1 MLSSE
6 TQIPNPPSPI
16 ATTALDVGGMKCA
29 GCVQAVERQLTQQPG
44 VISARVNLATEVA
57 AVEYQPDQIDPE
69 QLAQKLTA
77 SGFPTQL
84 RCSTPDSPGAIAQTD
99 RQRREI
105 RTSIWNLAIATLLI
119 LLSGLGHLG
128 QWGVLNQIEFHWALA
143 TAALGIPGRPILIE
157 GAQALWRK
165 APNMNSLVGLGAL
178 SAYLASCIAFLF
190 PQLRW
195 ECFFDEP
202 VMLLGFILLGRTLEQ
217 LARHRAAASLQA
229 LISLKPATA
238 RLITTPSPDEES
250 PLSTLEINA
259 DRVKVGESVQVLP
272 GEKIPVDGEI
282 ISGSTT
288 VDESMLTGESLP
300 VFKQIGDPVV
310 GGTLNQSG
318 VVAIRATRIG
328 GETTLAQIVALVEEA
343 QTRKAPI
350 QHLADTVAGYFT
362 YGVISIATLTF
373 AFWYGMGTHLFPQVL
388 QPALH
393 QGFVLP
399 LGGHLHSLMEPTSP
413 LLLSLKLAIA
423 VLVIACPCSLGLAT
437 PTALL
442 VGTSLGAERGLLIR
456 GGDILEGVAQLDTV
470 IFDKTGTLTTGEP
483 EVTDCICGPGVD
495 ASELLQ
501 LAATVESGA
510 SHPLAKAIL
519 IEARTR
525 DLPLLKGDCFQ
536 TEPGCGVSATVENA
550 SVLLGTEDWFRQQ
563 GVNISPDWTAQTR
576 ALAEASKTVV
586 LVGKEGECIG
596 VIAVRDRLRA
606 EAQTTLD
613 ACRDLGL
620 RVMMLTGDRPEVA
633 QAIGQSLGLIPSDIL
648 AGVSPPGKAAAI
660 AHLQSQGH
668 CVAMVGDGIN
678 DAPALAQANIG
689 ISLNAA
695 TDVAVETAG
704 IVLMGDSLLDVVSS
718 IQLSRATFRK
728 IRQNLFWAFAYNI
741 LGIPVAAGLLLPLWG
756 ILLSPA
762 TAGAFMAF
770 SSVSVVTNSL
780 LLRRSLNQP
789 ITLPGSE
796 PLSL

>member
-1 MLSSE
+1 MISSE
-6 TQIPNPPSPI
+6 TQIPNPPSPV

-44 VISARVNLATEVA
+44 VISARVNLVTEVA
-57 AVEYQPDQIDPE
+57 AVEYEADKIDPE

-77 SGFPTQL
+77 SGFPTEL
-84 RCSTPDSPGAIAQTD
+84 RCTTPDGQGENAQTT
-99 RQRREI
+99 RHRESI
-105 RTSIWNLAIATLLI
+105 RAAIWNLAVATLLI

-128 QWGVLNQIEFHWALA
+128 QLGLLNHIGFHWALA
-143 TAALGIPGRPILIE
+143 TAAIAIPGRPILVE
-157 GAQALWRK
+157 GVRALWRNS
-165 APNMNSLVGLGAL
+165 PNMNTLVGLGAL
-178 SAYLASCIAFLF
+178 SAYLASCIALVF
-190 PQLRW
+190 PQLKW

-217 LARHRAAASLQA
+217 LARQRAAASLHA

-238 RLITTPSPDEES
+238 RLITTPICAATDSDSP
-250 PLSTLEINA
+250 PFTLEISA
-259 DRVKVGESVQVLP
+259 DRVKVGEFVQVLP

-288 VDESMLTGESLP
+288 IDQSMLTGESLP
-300 VFKQIGDPVV
+300 VLKQSGDPVV

-318 VVAIRATRIG
+318 VIAIRATRIG

-362 YGVISIATLTF
+362 YGVIAIATFTF
-373 AFWYGMGTHLFPQVL
+373 AFWYLIGTHLFPQVL
-388 QPALH
+388 QPAMHLTNL
-393 QGFVLP
+393 LP
-399 LGGHLHSLMEPTSP
+399 MGGHLHSLMEPTSP

-442 VGTSLGAERGLLIR
+442 VGTSMGAERGLLIR
-456 GGDILEGVAQLDTV
+456 GGDILEGVAQIDTV

-483 EVTDCICGPGVD
+483 EVTDCLCIDSVD
-495 ASELLQ
+495 PAEMLQ
-501 LAATVESGA
+501 LAATVESGTN
-510 SHPLAKAIL
+510 HPLAKAIL
-519 IEARTR
+519 IESRTR
-525 DLPLLKGDCFQ
+525 NLPLLRGDSFQ
-536 TEPGCGVSATVENA
+536 TEPGCGVAARVEND
-550 SVLLGTEDWFRQQ
+550 SILLGTEDWFRQQ
-563 GVNISPDWTAQTR
+563 GIEISPDWSSRTR
-576 ALAEASKTVV
+576 ELAAAGKTVV
-586 LVGKEGECIG
+586 LVGKGGELIG
-596 VIAVRDRLRA
+596 CIAVRDRLR
-606 EAQTTLD
+606 EDAQSTLD
-613 ACRDLGL
+613 ACRNMGL
-620 RVMMLTGDRPEVA
+620 RVMMVTGDRPEAA
-633 QAIGQSLGLIPSDIL
+633 QAIGQSLGLNPTDIL
-648 AGVSPPGKAAAI
+648 AGVSPAGKAEAI
-660 AHLQSQGH
+660 AHLQSQGQ

-678 DAPALAQANIG
+678 DAPALAQADIG

-704 IVLMGDSLLDVVSS
+704 IVLMRDSLLDVVSS

-756 ILLSPA
+756 ILLNPA

-780 LLRRSLNQP
+780 LLRR
-789 ITLPGSE
+789 TH
-796 PLSL
+796 

>member
-6 TQIPNPPSPI
+6 TQKPNPPAPV

-44 VISARVNLATEVA
+44 VISARVNLVTEVA
-57 AVEYQPDQIDPE
+57 AVEYEPDKIEPA
-69 QLAQKLTA
+69 QLAQKLSA

-84 RCSTPDSPGAIAQTD
+84 RSTTPDIQGENAQTTRH
-99 RQRREI
+99 RQSI
-105 RTSIWNLAIATLLI
+105 RAAIWNLAVATLLI

-128 QWGVLNQIEFHWALA
+128 QLGLLNHIEFHWALA
-143 TAALGIPGRPILIE
+143 TIALAIPGRPILVE
-157 GAQALWRK
+157 GVRALWRNN
-165 APNMNSLVGLGAL
+165 PNMNTLIGLGAL
-178 SAYLASCIAFLF
+178 SAYFASCIAFLF
-190 PQLRW
+190 PQLKW

-217 LARHRAAASLQA
+217 LARQRATASLQA
-229 LISLKPATA
+229 LISLKPAIA
-238 RLITTPSPDEES
+238 RLITTPLSPATDS
-250 PLSTLEINA
+250 DTPPFTLEISA
-259 DRVKVGESVQVLP
+259 DRVKVGEFVQVLP

-288 VDESMLTGESLP
+288 IDESMLTGESLP
-300 VFKQIGDPVV
+300 VLKQPGDPVV

-318 VVAIRATRIG
+318 VIAIRATRIG

-362 YGVISIATLTF
+362 YGVMAIATVTF
-373 AFWYGMGTHLFPQVL
+373 TFWYFIGTHLFPQVL
-388 QPALH
+388 QPAMHLTPLLH
-393 QGFVLP
+393 Q
-399 LGGHLHSLMEPTSP
+399 GGHLHSLMEPTSP

-442 VGTSLGAERGLLIR
+442 VGTSMGAERGLLIR
-456 GGDILEGVAQLDTV
+456 GGDILEGVAQIDTV
-470 IFDKTGTLTTGEP
+470 IFDKTGTLTKGEP
-483 EVTDCICGPGVD
+483 EVTDCLCIDPVD
-495 ASELLQ
+495 ASEMLQ
-501 LAATVESGA
+501 LAATVESGTN
-510 SHPLAKAIL
+510 HPLAKAIL
-519 IEARTR
+519 IESKTR
-525 DLPLLKGDCFQ
+525 NLPLLGGDCFQ

-550 SVLLGTEDWFRQQ
+550 SIILGTEDWFRQQ
-563 GVNISPDWTAQTR
+563 GIEISPDWSCRIQE
-576 ALAEASKTVV
+576 LAEAGKTVV
-586 LVGKEGECIG
+586 LVGKGGELIG
-596 VIAVRDRLRA
+596 CIAVRDRLR
-606 EAQTTLD
+606 EDAQSTLD
-613 ACRDLGL
+613 ACREMGL
-620 RVMMLTGDRPEVA
+620 RVMMVTGDRPEVA
-633 QAIGQSLGLIPSDIL
+633 QAIGQSLGLNPTEIL
-648 AGVSPPGKAAAI
+648 AGVSPAGKAAAI
-660 AHLQSQGH
+660 THLQSQGQ

-678 DAPALAQANIG
+678 DAPALAQADIG

-704 IVLMGDSLLDVVSS
+704 IVLMRDSLMDVVSS
-718 IQLSRATFRK
+718 IHLSRATFRK

-756 ILLSPA
+756 ILLNPA

-780 LLRRSLNQP
+780 LLRR
-789 ITLPGSE
+789 TD
-796 PLSL
+796 

>member
-1 MLSSE
+1 MLSPQ
-6 TQIPNPPSPI
+6 TQIPNPPSPL

-29 GCVQAVERQLTQQPG
+29 GCVQAVERQLTQQAG
-44 VISARVNLATEVA
+44 VISVRVNLVTEMA
-57 AVEYQPDQIDPE
+57 AVEYEPDRIDPG

-84 RCSTPDSPGAIAQTD
+84 RCATPDSSAQVAYRD
-99 RQRREI
+99 RQRQSI
-105 RTSIWNLAIATLLI
+105 RTSIWNLAIATVLI

-128 QWGVLNQIEFHWALA
+128 HLGFLNQIAFHWALA
-143 TAALGIPGRPILIE
+143 TAALAIPGRPILIE
-157 GAQALWRK
+157 GGRALWRK
-165 APNMNSLVGLGAL
+165 APNMNTLVGLGAL

-190 PQLRW
+190 PQLKW

-217 LARHRAAASLQA
+217 LARRRAAASLQA
-229 LISLKPATA
+229 LISLKPSTA
-238 RLITTPSPDEES
+238 RLIITPIYPQAESEPANS

-259 DRVKVGESVQVLP
+259 DRVKVGEYVQVLP
-272 GEKIPVDGEI
+272 GEKIPVDGELVL
-282 ISGSTT
+282 GSTT

-300 VFKQIGDPVV
+300 VVKQRGDAVV

-318 VVAIRATRIG
+318 AVAIRATRIG
-328 GETTLAQIVALVEEA
+328 QETTLAQIVALVEDA

-362 YGVISIATLTF
+362 YGVISIATFTF
-373 AFWYGMGTHLFPQVL
+373 AFWYWIGTHLFPQVL
-388 QPALH
+388 QPSGH
-393 QGFVLP
+393 FTSVLP
-399 LGGHLHSLMEPTSP
+399 MGTHLHSVMEPTSP

-456 GGDILEGVAQLDTV
+456 GGDILEAVAQINTI

-483 EVTDCICGPGVD
+483 EVTDCLSVANVD
-495 ASELLQ
+495 AAEILQ

-510 SHPLAKAIL
+510 NHPLAKAIL
-519 IEARTR
+519 MESRIRN
-525 DLPLLKGDCFQ
+525 LPLLSGDRFQ
-536 TEPGCGVSATVENA
+536 TEPGCGVAARVGNT
-550 SVLLGTEDWFRQQ
+550 SVILGTEDWLTQQ
-563 GVNISPDWTAQTR
+563 GINISPDWSSQTR
-576 ALAEASKTVV
+576 ELAESGKTVV
-586 LVGKEGECIG
+586 LVGKAGVLIG
-596 VIAVRDRLRA
+596 AIAVRDRLRDD
-606 EAQTTLD
+606 AQLTLD
-613 ACRDLGL
+613 ACREMGL
-620 RVMMLTGDRPEVA
+620 RVMMITGDRPEVA
-633 QAIGQSLGLIPSDIL
+633 QAIGQSLGLTPADIL
-648 AGVSPPGKAAAI
+648 AGVSPAGKAAAI
-660 AHLQSQGH
+660 VHLQSQGQR
-668 CVAMVGDGIN
+668 VAMVGDGIN

-704 IVLMGDSLLDVVSS
+704 IVLMRDSLLDVVSS
-718 IQLSRATFRK
+718 IQLSRATLRK
-728 IRQNLFWAFAYNI
+728 IRQNLFWAFAYNT

-756 ILLSPA
+756 ILLNPA

-780 LLRRSLNQP
+780 LLRRTQ
-789 ITLPGSE
+789 G
-796 PLSL
+796 